1 MSEDVVDYIKL
12 IDNDPTLC
20 NNDLFKF
27 YDKFSSKCEDSN
39 GEDYCKVNMFEDVNG
54 SANYIFKKLM
64 RNVDRLKKDN
74 GKHYDTIDNGNYTS
88 KRCIYLKYW
97 LYDKIL
103 TENINESS
111 ISKIFDALVQNK
123 EKPTNNT
130 TECEFYK
137 IKLDEIKEIKK
148 LYDYFVFYDGYK
160 FVENI
165 INDKIFNSVH
175 RDYLKGAIDVHKQAK
190 QKCPK
195 NHINGYCNEYNKYI
209 KDINSEVFN
218 SLEKKLKDEDIVTLI
233 EKTLKTKG
241 TPSAQHVQGSQE
253 KGDSSHNDFKQNV
266 FLMESPLKK
275 FFKSL
280 NDKYTDT
287 NTNKNTLMCNLLTK
301 NKTPNSA
308 NMNKYCNIIKVILGK
323 WDEILKSFESDF
335 NKDQCCEHLNY
346 WLHTKIQDN
355 KYRSKDINLLYLA
368 WDSIK
373 QSNEENKHCQHK
385 NFNVSA
391 EDFKKKLKLY
401 IFLEYYDSINK
412 ELSTEQISENDMYCN
427 YIKTSFDLYYNM
439 KFEDSNTGYKKF
451 KDELDAF
458 EKKINN
464 TKLCDLKNKCPHRCL
479 DLVYN
484 KNNKALCSS
493 EQEKS
498 KVQTQESSKNFEAT
512 NKFNKSLL
520 DKFPALKT
528 YEEFNSNKDCYKY
541 CHHCKSI
548 YDYEKS
554 YPGISDFCRMLVR
567 NLHEIKYKN
576 DSKDR
581 CGYLYYWIY
590 ENAWRVFGEN
600 WNKIHGNEPIDRLF
614 NIGYTIINELQINEC
629 FYEYDTKISFKEWK
643 EKKDLHDYFE
653 NYDSIENIIKSF
665 KKEKKDKYCEHFTY
679 IKEIYKKYIRK
690 CCKYYDHY
698 NYENTCSDYFKCDRI
713 YYPNKF
719 LCKLECS
726 SKESVDSLSKLD
738 KNRVSEEQTGSGLL
752 NSEMNTNSLG
762 SASLTETQES
772 IINELMKDPF
782 YIFSLSGFTLLGT
795 FMFFFI
801 FYKFTPI
808 GSRLNRSSRRQKEK
822 KYNVNKE
829 QRKEIVYSNSE
840 NQNVNVPKRRVRIA
854 YQSS

>member
-1 MSEDVVDYIKL
+1 
-12 IDNDPTLC
+12 
-20 NNDLFKF
+20 
-27 YDKFSSKCEDSN
+27 
-39 GEDYCKVNMFEDVNG
+39 
-54 SANYIFKKLM
+54 
-64 RNVDRLKKDN
+64 
-74 GKHYDTIDNGNYTS
+74 
-88 KRCIYLKYW
+88 
-97 LYDKIL
+97 
-103 TENINESS
+103 
-111 ISKIFDALVQNK
+111 
-123 EKPTNNT
+123 
-130 TECEFYK
+130 
-137 IKLDEIKEIKK
+137 
-148 LYDYFVFYDGYK
+148 
-160 FVENI
+160 
-165 INDKIFNSVH
+165 
-175 RDYLKGAIDVHKQAK
+175 
-190 QKCPK
+190 
-195 NHINGYCNEYNKYI
+195 
-209 KDINSEVFN
+209 
-218 SLEKKLKDEDIVTLI
+218 
-233 EKTLKTKG
+233 
-241 TPSAQHVQGSQE
+241 
-253 KGDSSHNDFKQNV
+253 
-266 FLMESPLKK
+266 
-275 FFKSL
+275 
-280 NDKYTDT
+280 
-287 NTNKNTLMCNLLTK
+287 
-301 NKTPNSA
+301 
-308 NMNKYCNIIKVILGK
+308 
-323 WDEILKSFESDF
+323 
-335 NKDQCCEHLNY
+335 
-346 WLHTKIQDN
+346 
-355 KYRSKDINLLYLA
+355 
-368 WDSIK
+368 
-373 QSNEENKHCQHK
+373 
-385 NFNVSA
+385 
-391 EDFKKKLKLY
+391 
-401 IFLEYYDSINK
+401 
-412 ELSTEQISENDMYCN
+412 
-427 YIKTSFDLYYNM
+427 
-439 KFEDSNTGYKKF
+439 
-451 KDELDAF
+451 
-458 EKKINN
+458 
-464 TKLCDLKNKCPHRCL
+464 
-479 DLVYN
+479 
-484 KNNKALCSS
+484 
-493 EQEKS
+493 
-498 KVQTQESSKNFEAT
+498 
-512 NKFNKSLL
+512 
-520 DKFPALKT
+520 
-528 YEEFNSNKDCYKY
+528 
-541 CHHCKSI
+541 
-548 YDYEKS
+548 
-554 YPGISDFCRMLVR
+554 MLVR

-762 SASLTETQES
+762 RAGLQETQES

-840 NQNVNVPKRRVRIA
+840 NRNINVPKGRVRIA